1 MDECF
6 FEFKAVDVITKNNLW
21 LFQLKNIGVILL
33 LFLPIIFAKT
43 FNLTNK
49 FYVFGVISMFVIIVF
64 ALFFKIGYDTTLSFY
79 LDKIRISK
87 NNLDKFIAKEEI
99 GKIEVISFSG
109 SRAPF
114 IIEIKLH
121 NGDIMKFMVDKFNF
135 QNPAIKHKK
144 LIHCIPWNDLI
155 KLKENNNN

>member
-87 NNLDKFIAKEEI
+87 NNLKNKTDMIFTNIVK
-99 GKIEVISFSG
+99 VNISSNMI
-109 SRAPF
+109 SISP
-114 IIEIKLH
+114 
-121 NGDIMKFMVDKFNF
+121 
-135 QNPAIKHKK
+135 
-144 LIHCIPWNDLI
+144 
-155 KLKENNNN
+155 